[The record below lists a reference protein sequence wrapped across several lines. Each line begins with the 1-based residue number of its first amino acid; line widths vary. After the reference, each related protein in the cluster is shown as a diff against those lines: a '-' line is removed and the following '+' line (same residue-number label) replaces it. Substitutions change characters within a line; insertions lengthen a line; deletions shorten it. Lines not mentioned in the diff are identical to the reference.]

1 MEYKDTN
8 PLGENSFFL
17 FCKKKKKKE
26 KKEKDIETLR
36 LLDKLKKLIENQVL
50 QGK

>member
-17 FCKKKKKKE
+17 FCKKKE
-26 KKEKDIETLR
+26 KEKDIEIFSKVTR
-36 LLDKLKKLIENQVL
+36 
-50 QGK
+50 